1 MMTVDIFDSVV
12 EMLDIVLNEKW
23 QNYGIPKPFGAGRI
37 ALAYTSLL
45 LRSMENGRNKMYS
58 SSTKYFPK

>member
-23 QNYGIPKPFGAGRI
+23 QNCGIPKPFGAGRT

-45 LRSMENGRNKMYS
+45 LRSHGKWRK
-58 SSTKYFPK
+58 

>member
-23 QNYGIPKPFGAGRI
+23 QNCGIPKRFGAGRT

-45 LRSMENGRNKMYS
+45 SAPMENGGNKMYS
-58 SSTKYFPK
+58 SSTKHFPK